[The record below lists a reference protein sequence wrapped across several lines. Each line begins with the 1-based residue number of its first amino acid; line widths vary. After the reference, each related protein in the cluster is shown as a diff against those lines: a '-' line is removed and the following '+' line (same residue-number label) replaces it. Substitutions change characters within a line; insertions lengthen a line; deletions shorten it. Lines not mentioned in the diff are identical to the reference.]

1 MGSSRLI
8 VSEQPIDRNQR
19 KMALDAITNLGAER
33 EELGISY
40 GDIFSA
46 LAAGEDDFS
55 VRGVTLGIMGKMFK
69 ILGEFAGCVFILA
82 GLLGTTV
89 ALGKVAGSAVK
100 WLASFMKDSAADY
113 DEEKDALSDLAGS
126 TTAAMLFGLF
136 PAWIVAPIMALLSGF
151 GEASGNAP
159 TSPAPSAGGGGFPS
173 IWSILNLTGNVLS
186 NPLGAIFGA
195 AQNIAPNASAP
206 QQAPA
211 AQSGSFLGNLGSS
224 LLKWGVGK
232 LTGINIPDVQA
243 DGVVYD
249 FESQYGPTIVEI
261 RKTLQSHGL

>member
-1 MGSSRLI
+1 
-8 VSEQPIDRNQR
+8 
-19 KMALDAITNLGAER
+19 
-33 EELGISY
+33 
-40 GDIFSA
+40 
-46 LAAGEDDFS
+46 
-55 VRGVTLGIMGKMFK
+55 
-69 ILGEFAGCVFILA
+69 
-82 GLLGTTV
+82 
-89 ALGKVAGSAVK
+89 
-100 WLASFMKDSAADY
+100 
-113 DEEKDALSDLAGS
+113 
-126 TTAAMLFGLF
+126 MLFGLF